1 MGELED
7 RVNSILSDPAQ
18 MEKLAAVAKKL
29 MGGGM
34 ADGGKGKKPEENPGA
49 STAGGFSGSGDE
61 AEALKRISRIIS
73 EANSGRDDK
82 TALLKAMEPYLS
94 EKRREKM
101 SRAVKIARIARIARI
116 AAGET
121 EKGNV

>member
-18 MEKLAAVAKKL
+18 MEKLAAMAKRL
-29 MGGGM
+29 MGGT
-34 ADGGKGKKPEENPGA
+34 ADSMKEQKSGEPSAAGPGSLPDIENK
-49 STAGGFSGSGDE
+49 
-61 AEALKRISRIIS
+61 AETLKHLSRIIK
-73 EANSGRDDK
+73 EADSDRNDK

-101 SRAVKIARIARIARI
+101 DKAIKIARIARIARL
-116 AAGET
+116 AAGEA
-121 EKGNV
+121 ENRNV